1 MFSAT
6 ATLLC
11 PFGVQTH
18 IHSHTSSNLPS
29 DEAEIGR
36 VFQHDYPEGTL
47 TVNNTSQHM

>member
-18 IHSHTSSNLPS
+18 VHSHTGSHLAS

-36 VFQHDYPEGTL
+36 VLQHDHPEGTL
-47 TVNNTSQHM
+47 TVSNSSQHM